1 MARSASLLYL
11 PARGHNNAEKID
23 RQKTSS
29 LAIQSLEDL
38 HLAEC
43 IARAFDVRGYRALCS
58 VDITVRAGI
67 VSLRGCVQSCY
78 LKQVAQEIALQVPGV
93 HEVQNHIRVVR
104 Q

>member
-1 MARSASLLYL
+1 MPKAASLLYL
-11 PARGHNNAEKID
+11 PARGHDNAEKID

-43 IARAFDVRGYRALCS
+43 IARALDLCGHPS
-58 VDITVRAGI
+58 LCGVEITVRAGA
-67 VSLRGCVQSCY
+67 VSLHGRVASFY
-78 LKQVAQEIALQVPGV
+78 LKQVAQEIALQVPGAN
-93 HEVQNHIRVVR
+93 EVQNHIRVIR